1 MKIPF
6 FGSKQ
11 ASEDLVPDPRPA
23 RPFTITLGRG
33 AGGASQPSGGGQSY
47 GLTPLGKQKILQLD
61 ETDDRFQIMAA
72 IQEYGP
78 SSCAEIS
85 ERVHRSV
92 VKVNYLINGRD
103 GLVGAGCLKKVGQ
116 GGE

>member
-1 MKIPF
+1 MKLPF
-6 FGSKQ
+6 FGKKESD
-11 ASEDLVPDPRPA
+11 EILPDARPA

-33 AGGASQPSGGGQSY
+33 GGGAASQPSGGGASY

-61 ETDDRFQIMAA
+61 ETDDRFQILAA

-78 SSCAEIS
+78 SSCSEIS

>member
-6 FGSKQ
+6 LSPK
-11 ASEDLVPDPRPA
+11 SDSNEPVPDPQRS
-23 RPFTITLGRG
+23 RPFTITLGRSG
-33 AGGASQPSGGGQSY
+33 SSQPSGGGQSY

-78 SSCAEIS
+78 SSLQELS
-85 ERVHRSV
+85 ERCHRST
-92 VKVNYLINGRD
+92 VKLNYIINGRD
-103 GLVGAGCLKKVGQ
+103 GLVGAGCLKKVGA

>member
-6 FGSKQ
+6 FGSK
-11 ASEDLVPDPRPA
+11 SESPEPVPDPQRS
-23 RPFTITLGRG
+23 RPFTITLGRSG
-33 AGGASQPSGGGQSY
+33 SSQPSGGGASY

-78 SSCAEIS
+78 SSIAEIG
-85 ERVHRSV
+85 ERVHKSSV
-92 VKVNYLINGRD
+92 KINYLINGRD

>member
-6 FGSKQ
+6 LSPK
-11 ASEDLVPDPRPA
+11 SDSNEPVPDARPA

-33 AGGASQPSGGGQSY
+33 GGSSQPSGGGQSY

-78 SSCAEIS
+78 SSIGELV
-85 ERVHRSV
+85 ERTRRSS
-92 VKVNYLINGRD
+92 VKLNYLINGRD
-103 GLVGAGCLKKVGQ
+103 GLVGAGCLKKVGS

>member
-6 FGSKQ
+6 LSPK
-11 ASEDLVPDPRPA
+11 SESPEPVPDARPA

-33 AGGASQPSGGGQSY
+33 NTSQPSGGGQSY

-61 ETDDRFQIMAA
+61 DTDVRFQIMGA

-78 SSCAEIS
+78 SSLQELQERTHIS
-85 ERVHRSV
+85 T
-92 VKVNYLINGRD
+92 VKLNYLINGRD
-103 GLVGAGCLKKVGQ
+103 GLVGAGCLKKVGS

>member
-6 FGSKQ
+6 FGNK
-11 ASEDLVPDPRPA
+11 SESPEAVPDPRPA

-33 AGGASQPSGGGQSY
+33 NTSQPASAGGASY

-78 SSCAEIS
+78 SSCSEIS
-85 ERVHRSV
+85 ERVHRSI
-92 VKVNYLINGRD
+92 VKINYLINGRD

>member
-6 FGSKQ
+6 FGKKESD
-11 ASEDLVPDPRPA
+11 EILPDARPA

-33 AGGASQPSGGGQSY
+33 GGGASQSSGGGASY

-78 SSCAEIS
+78 SSIGELV
-85 ERVHRSV
+85 ERTRRSS
-92 VKVNYLINGRD
+92 VKLNYLINGRD
-103 GLVGAGCLKKVGQ
+103 GLVGSGCLKKVGQ